1 MNAAHVR
8 AEAAI
13 STRNGFTVDFAGFAI
28 GFSATLGERS
38 AAVVTFISLL
48 RIDDSDRG
56 AIRYRLI
63 GMRNIRDN
71 RYGEREGQGKDYR
84 YLFHDR
90 VPLSDNPYFG
100 RTRPRVSVT
109 RNMI

>member
-28 GFSATLGERS
+28 SFSATLGERS
-38 AAVVTFISLL
+38 AAVVTFI
-48 RIDDSDRG
+48 DDSDRG
-56 AIRYRLI
+56 AVRYRSI
-63 GMRNIRDN
+63 RMRNNRDN
-71 RYGEREGQGKDYR
+71 RHSGGEREGQGKDYL
-84 YLFHDR
+84 YLFYDR
-90 VPLSDNPYFG
+90 VPLSANPYFG
-100 RTRPRVSVT
+100 WTRPRVSVT